1 MPPRRKPPASAP
13 PAAIRAAVGAAAKEK
28 EKSLPIK
35 ECPDWQLRPVYD
47 LVDKWESKAALNVIA
62 KLMKK
67 YPRSQML
74 RALGAVCHLRLSDA
88 DTAYA
93 VAREVV
99 DEHPQDVVVLQA
111 LMFTLRPLGK
121 VHDIV
126 AMYKGAYT
134 SNPDD
139 EQLANQLFMA
149 YIRALDF
156 AGAQAFVVK
165 CKQKFGGSSFKYA
178 HWHALLTYMQ
188 AQATHDAQERQLL
201 LDVAVRQLGGL
212 ADKGGIQTYEHL
224 VMYLDVLKAAK
235 VASPRMRVDA
245 INMHLERIP
254 HIKEERWRLLLE
266 HLDVKQEE
274 AQDGEEAMSKD
285 DIELAVEVVS
295 EVLEANPDDWFAW
308 CKYLD
313 AAASLSMNSTQI
325 ADFIARMQVIAG
337 DRDRGAY
344 LAPLELAH
352 RNESSDPD
360 AFLTFWSKFGH
371 KPVFYADLVEHQVE
385 HEVQATPK
393 STARGANVRKMRR
406 YLGLDSVDSGVLEAL
421 AREYETARELDVDLL
436 PTEPRHA
443 DDFILLAVLYLL
455 DDACPSTT
463 TCIANSPSNHTFKL
477 LLQSLYL
484 HLGSPSRALSLF
496 DSLEIK
502 HVQLD
507 TLSHHVL
514 DRLGSL
520 GAFDSALQ
528 LSMRVQAIYHS
539 NARDTPEQLI
549 EAMHRGALTKVPEFH
564 QFYRRLESSV
574 NRAVALTEQ
583 WRWDVLRSHAP
594 QPKETVSKSS
604 GVVVE
609 GGWADNRDVS
619 VVPTFRPV
627 DAKAWQVPEAATK
640 RVVRAA
646 FDLPAGEAGAAANPL
661 QVSLDVLAKIT
672 GGDASHGI
680 SNEVLTVV
688 KVVERLGCVVQLTT
702 TADDQA
708 DAAKS
713 YFADAIDSL
722 TSLLSSINVDTPHLL
737 SAHPLRQLTSVL
749 EAANLA
755 LILCYLHPHIFAH
768 ECAMHPP
775 SGLTWLANPFRGFL
789 ADLQAKVLDPLA
801 ATLVCVR
808 DAIAQH
814 KADAMA
820 EVSQQLGGDGDGEAA
835 FPKVVW
841 EDWAY
846 LQGILRDISAEFEA
860 ASAAGSASASGTKAP
875 AAGGSSGKSK
885 KGKKK

>member
-1 MPPRRKPPASAP
+1 M
-13 PAAIRAAVGAAAKEK
+13 
-28 EKSLPIK
+28 
-35 ECPDWQLRPVYD
+35 QLICI
-47 LVDKWESKAALNVIA
+47 WS
-62 KLMKK
+62 
-67 YPRSQML
+67 
-74 RALGAVCHLRLSDA
+74 G
-88 DTAYA
+88 
-93 VAREVV
+93 
-99 DEHPQDVVVLQA
+99 
-111 LMFTLRPLGK
+111 F
-121 VHDIV
+121 
-126 AMYKGAYT
+126 
-134 SNPDD
+134 
-139 EQLANQLFMA
+139 
-149 YIRALDF
+149 
-156 AGAQAFVVK
+156 
-165 CKQKFGGSSFKYA
+165 
-178 HWHALLTYMQ
+178 
-188 AQATHDAQERQLL
+188 
-201 LDVAVRQLGGL
+201 
-212 ADKGGIQTYEHL
+212 
-224 VMYLDVLKAAK
+224 
-235 VASPRMRVDA
+235 
-245 INMHLERIP
+245 P

-274 AQDGEEAMSKD
+274 VQDGEEAMSKD

-295 EVLEANPDDWFAW
+295 EVLEA
-308 CKYLD
+308 KE
-313 AAASLSMNSTQI
+313 SLSLPPTTGSPGASISTRPHPFHELTQI

-371 KPVFYADLVEHQVE
+371 KPVFYADVEPYLLAYKELVEHQVE

-393 STARGANVRKMRR
+393 ST
-406 YLGLDSVDSGVLEAL
+406 AL

-463 TCIANSPSNHTFKL
+463 SLFNSISLLETGIANSPSNHTFKL

-604 GVVVE
+604 GVVVQPADRARAAVMYPGTLVDEVE

-627 DAKAWQVPEAATK
+627 GAKAWQVPEAATK
-640 RVVRAA
+640 VEHEQARALAHVQRVVRAA

-820 EVSQQLGGDGDGEAA
+820 EVSQQVTAMRAWGPHVQLGGDGDGEAA
-835 FPKVVW
+835 FPEVVW

-846 LQGILRDISAEFEA
+846 LVDGLIEETRVKQGILRDISAEFEA
-860 ASAAGSASASGTKAP
+860 ASAAGSASASGTKAS